1 MDVNIHSKEGYRIS
15 NGHTMVGIDKM
26 KQYRADRYGA
36 LIVYPDGA
44 RDVMAIAKHEAQKIL
59 KSDEPPKIVDI
70 SFNKPLNL
78 WVAIYP
84 YKRTK

>member
-1 MDVNIHSKEGYRIS
+1 MDVNIYRKEGYRIS
-15 NGHTMVGIDKM
+15 SGHTVVEMEKP

-84 YKRTK
+84 YKKGK